1 MFSSNQSLA
10 ALYILCIVAH
20 MARVIV
26 KGLVH
31 NGKKKKDRQDVNQQT
46 QEAHKAM
53 KTIKGALSETSVPFK
68 APFAKFGAIKPRL
81 YRLR

>member
-20 MARVIV
+20 IARVIV

-31 NGKKKKDRQDVNQQT
+31 NGKKKKDRQDVNTQM

-53 KTIKGALSETSVPFK
+53 KTIKGALSETAVPS
-68 APFAKFGAIKPRL
+68 
-81 YRLR
+81 